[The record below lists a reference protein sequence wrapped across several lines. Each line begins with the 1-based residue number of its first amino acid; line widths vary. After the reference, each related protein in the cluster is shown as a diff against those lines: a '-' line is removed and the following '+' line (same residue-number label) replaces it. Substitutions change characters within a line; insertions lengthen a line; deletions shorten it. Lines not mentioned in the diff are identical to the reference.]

1 MRKLIF
7 VSIMIVLMCTINR
20 PVYATA
26 PEETTSV
33 ILEETSPESASEGSM
48 IEFSYMTDVQDSAVT
63 LTKIYNLLLTMF
75 YFMIILT
82 GYNIIIRNMR
92 KGRISERNN

>member
-1 MRKLIF
+1 MRNLIF
-7 VSIMIVLMCTINR
+7 VSIVILLMCAVNR

-33 ILEETSPESASEGSM
+33 IQEETSPEAASEGSM
-48 IEFSYMTDVQDSAVT
+48 IEFAYMTDVQDSAVT

-75 YFMIILT
+75 YFMIIIT

-92 KGRISERNN
+92 KGRIIDRNH